1 MYSKSV
7 TGTQHDL
14 LACASAKRFHSS
26 KRSHRLD
33 LALHPFLFCT
43 MSKQDLINAIA
54 QAAGITKRAATEAL
68 ETLIRT
74 VTGELKKG
82 RRVTITGFGTFRVSK
97 RNARMGV
104 NPRNPSQRISI
115 PAMKV
120 PAFKAGKTLKDAIR

>member
-1 MYSKSV
+1 
-7 TGTQHDL
+7 
-14 LACASAKRFHSS
+14 
-26 KRSHRLD
+26 
-33 LALHPFLFCT
+33 

-54 QAAGITKRAATEAL
+54 QSAGITKRAAGEAL

-74 VTGELKKG
+74 VTNELKRG
-82 RRVTITGFGTFRVSK
+82 RTVTITGFGTFRVSK

-104 NPRNPSQRISI
+104 NPRNPSQRISS